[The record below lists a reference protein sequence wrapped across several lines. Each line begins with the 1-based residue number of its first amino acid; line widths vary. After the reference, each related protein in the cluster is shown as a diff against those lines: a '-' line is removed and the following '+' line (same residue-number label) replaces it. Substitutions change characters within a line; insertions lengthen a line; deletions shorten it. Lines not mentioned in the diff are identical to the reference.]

1 MKNILAI
8 YLKKKQ
14 LTRSDLLK
22 SGAIT
27 ERQLAKISKRDP
39 DKYSKKMVELLA
51 VELNIESEKL
61 LAELKT
67 IRDSDEL
74 YAVTNTDELRQ
85 MVSEQEEA
93 FLVRG
98 YFRELMKEIKQSGIS
113 EPAELGFAVG
123 AGGLGSLATHGIL
136 RVMNFFEEDSQLENL
151 KQDIAQLYTIEF
163 INKEEAKLR
172 LKQLDY

>member
-27 ERQLAKISKRDP
+27 ERQLAKISMRDP